1 MAQTKFV
8 ALQVY
13 PETRDKFYE
22 VKRQVEKHLGLTEL
36 GTTLNTAQML
46 EWMCNK
52 IMSDIISKEE

>member
-8 ALQVY
+8 ALMVY

-22 VKRQVEKHLGLTEL
+22 TKRMVEKQLGLTDL
-36 GTTLNTAQML
+36 GSTLNTPQML

-52 IMSDIISKEE
+52 IMSDIISKGE